1 MKSKYFKIRHLLAV
15 LGIGFIVISSGLSR
29 HEGSNINDVNLEIL
43 HISFASVVEF
53 KVTQVGKAIEIY
65 LRIVR

>member
-15 LGIGFIVISSGLSR
+15 LGIGFFVISSGSTR
-29 HEGSNINDVNLEIL
+29 HEGSNINGVDLEIL
-43 HISFASVVEF
+43 NISLASVVEF